1 VVEEPTS
8 QTLDE
13 WIHRTREGNE
23 QAAKKLMEHL
33 YPLVL
38 KLVRAHRP
46 KRTSEEDLCQMIF
59 VRIFHRLEQWS
70 RKAPFEHWVARIAV
84 NTCLNQIQFER
95 VRPELRYADL
105 SEEQVAVVEKLRN
118 DVVELPQNESTAAGE
133 LLNELLAQLPP
144 KDRLIISLMHLEE
157 RSVAEIQS
165 MTGWS
170 APAVKVRAFRARQ
183 RLKHLYAN
191 LLPGS
196 QHE

>member
-1 VVEEPTS
+1 MVEEPTP
-8 QTLDE
+8 QALDE
-13 WIHRTREGNE
+13 WINQARDGNE
-23 QAAKKLMEHL
+23 QVAKKLMEYL

-70 RKAPFEHWVARIAV
+70 RKAPFEHWVSRIAI
-84 NTCLNQIQFER
+84 NACLNQIEFER

-105 SEEQVAVVEKLRN
+105 SEEQVVVVERLCN
-118 DVVELPQNESTAAGE
+118 DAAELPRESSSAAEE

-157 RSVAEIQS
+157 RSVADIQNL
-165 MTGWS
+165 TGWS
-170 APAVKVRAFRARQ
+170 AASVKVRAFRARQ
-183 RLKHLYAN
+183 RLKHLYAK

-196 QHE
+196 QDE